1 MSRRTADALLMLLCR
16 KAEHPFAAAR
26 ASSIFQIEI
35 IIIVLSYAPC
45 KEPTSS
51 IGMIVDAT
59 AYCCINFLLTDDRM
73 IREQNDMMMMK

>member
-1 MSRRTADALLMLLCR
+1 MSRRTAAALLMLLWR
-16 KAEHPFAAAR
+16 KAEHPFAVAR

-51 IGMIVDAT
+51 LIDLLL
-59 AYCCINFLLTDDRM
+59 CINFLTE
-73 IREQNDMMMMK
+73 I